1 MRAIGGL
8 GMSVGTSL
16 AFEGPDS
23 KKITDG
29 DVIMFNLKTLI
40 RNAHAAYEKDDK
52 EKLDPKQLAEDVS
65 SDLRLIGGWLE
76 QARRTKPIQ
85 MKVYLAD
92 YSKLKSMFPH
102 GDVWEPKTDNQKA
115 YAKLVDQVVDILVKQ
130 YGKLIINTKAT
141 VPEFTGKGVV
151 LTHHVV
157 DLVTG
162 LNSSK
167 LYLLESYNGVIK
179 PFTLWYTKLTNGNE
193 LHTIPFNR
201 LTIQIFGD
209 KSTNFKSSTQGI
221 KALVL
226 KLAKDSHWTSAT
238 TMSRVRATINNLP
251 DSVDKAGLK
260 LML

>member
-1 MRAIGGL
+1 MRAIGAL

-16 AFEGPDS
+16 AFEGPDQN
-23 KKITDG
+23 KIVDG
-29 DVIMFNLKTLI
+29 DAIMFNLKTLI

-52 EKLDPKQLAEDVS
+52 EKNKASQLAEDVS

-76 QARRTKPIQ
+76 KARKTKPIQ

-115 YAKLVDQVVDILVKQ
+115 YAKLVDETVAILVKQ
-130 YGKLIINTKAT
+130 YGKLIINTKAAT
-141 VPEFTGKGVV
+141 PEFTGKGVV

-157 DLVTG
+157 DLVTS
-162 LNSSK
+162 NTTTK
-167 LYLLESYNGVIK
+167 LFLLESYNGIIK
-179 PFTLWYTKLTNGNE
+179 PYTLWYTKLTNGNE
-193 LHTIPFNR
+193 LHYIPFNR

-221 KALVL
+221 KELFK
-226 KLAKDSHWTSAT
+226 KLAKDHNWTSAT
-238 TMSRVRATINNLP
+238 TMLRMRSNINALP